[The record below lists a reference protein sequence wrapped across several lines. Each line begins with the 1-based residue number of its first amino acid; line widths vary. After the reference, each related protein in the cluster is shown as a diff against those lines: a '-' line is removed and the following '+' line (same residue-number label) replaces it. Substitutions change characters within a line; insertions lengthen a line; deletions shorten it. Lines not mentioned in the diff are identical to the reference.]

1 MMGKKRKPFIDIHSH
16 ILPGVDDGSRDFE
29 ESLAMLR
36 QAAQEGIG
44 RIILTPH
51 QKPQQHC
58 VSVEGLHKRI
68 EILQEEIDEKK
79 LGITLYPGGE
89 LFFRQGL
96 AQELQEGKLCT
107 LAGSRYVLVEFYPQE
122 HYSYI
127 RDGLYSLLA
136 AGYMPVVA
144 HVERYAQVCAKQE
157 YLEELLEMGCYY
169 QINAGSLTGNNGFS
183 MKRTA
188 WKIVKGQMAH
198 FVGTDAHR
206 AVGSRSVQLAACAK
220 LLSKKCGEEYA
231 ERLLSLNARM
241 VLRDE
246 EI

>member
-1 MMGKKRKPFIDIHSH
+1 MKEKNRFIDIHCH
-16 ILPGVDDGSRDFE
+16 VLAGVDDGARDME

-36 QAAQEGIG
+36 TAAKEGIG

-58 VSVEGLHKRI
+58 VSIEGLHRRM
-68 EILQEEIDEKK
+68 EALQEKADGEGLDIK
-79 LGITLYPGGE
+79 LYPGGE

-96 AQELQEGKLCT
+96 AEELLEGRLCT
-107 LAGSRYVLVEFYPQE
+107 LAGSRYVLVEFFPQE
-122 HYSYI
+122 QYSYI

-136 AGYMPVVA
+136 AGYLPVAA
-144 HVERYAQVCAKQE
+144 HVERYSQVCE
-157 YLEELLEMGCYY
+157 SREHLEELLEMGCYY
-169 QINAGSLTGNNGFS
+169 QINAGSLTGNHGFL

-188 WKIVKGQMAH
+188 WKIVKGEMAH

-206 AVGSRSVQLAACAK
+206 AEGTRAVQMARCARM
-220 LLSKKCGEEYA
+220 LEKKCGSDYA
-231 ERLLSLNARM
+231 ERLLYQNARM